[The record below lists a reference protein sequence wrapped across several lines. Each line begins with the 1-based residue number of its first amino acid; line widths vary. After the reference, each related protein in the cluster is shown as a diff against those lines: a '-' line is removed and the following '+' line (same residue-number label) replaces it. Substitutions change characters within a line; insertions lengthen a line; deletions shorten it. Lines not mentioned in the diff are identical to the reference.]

1 MSRFPQK
8 KAPMRPGFAC
18 LSWACC
24 PVSTVLF
31 CIRTIFEMCCIVSQG
46 FKQMYISCNYDLSI
60 HTLVQ
65 RQNTIKHHRR
75 ILREWN
81 CLALRLAM
89 SGCRKLMWPRASR
102 VSQWDFWPTAARSLT
117 AKPSTISG
125 SSHTKDPCTKRDRR
139 EIDSSSIFGLYL
151 TNLWLNSIL
160 LVLCERKEKALV
172 QEFLQV
178 TKGSI
183 TYRQCEANLY
193 LIRFYFKFKHVF
205 YSSARV
211 AATMFDS
218 ILVIGLHQQSS
229 MVSNKIIRF
238 IHRIT
243 SPTTKHY
250 SILLFHAIL
259 PPLFVTALI
268 IIISIHFTIIV
279 FISLLSSFSWCFHVH
294 NLQHPKRYHTTTGD
308 ATSTKGSFEQDVSHA
323 KQKRLHHT
331 VKGGA
336 TRARCF
342 WN

>member
-1 MSRFPQK
+1 MYKERQK
-8 KAPMRPGFAC
+8 
-18 LSWACC
+18 
-24 PVSTVLF
+24 
-31 CIRTIFEMCCIVSQG
+31 
-46 FKQMYISCNYDLSI
+46 
-60 HTLVQ
+60 
-65 RQNTIKHHRR
+65 
-75 ILREWN
+75 
-81 CLALRLAM
+81 
-89 SGCRKLMWPRASR
+89 
-102 VSQWDFWPTAARSLT
+102 
-117 AKPSTISG
+117 
-125 SSHTKDPCTKRDRR
+125 

-238 IHRIT
+238 IHHIT

-250 SILLFHAIL
+250 SILLFHAI
-259 PPLFVTALI
+259 
-268 IIISIHFTIIV
+268 STICDC
-279 FISLLSSFSWCFHVH
+279 SHH
-294 NLQHPKRYHTTTGD
+294 NHLYP
-308 ATSTKGSFEQDVSHA
+308 
-323 KQKRLHHT
+323 LHHHRFHFL
-331 VKGGA
+331 VIFVFMMFS
-336 TRARCF
+336 CS
-342 WN
+342 